1 MLYSKLLD
9 MTNLQKKLF
18 FLALFSVIGF
28 ITLQIP
34 FNKVIG
40 SNVSFTLF
48 DFFAPIAGGFLGPV
62 FGVASVFAVEF
73 INLFIKH
80 TPLTTGSVIRLFPTL
95 FAVLYFALAS
105 KKKFSGKWLLI
116 IPVLC
121 ILAFIAH
128 PIGRQVPYYALMFWS
143 IPVIA
148 YFKRDNLFIKSLGAT
163 FMAHAVGGAAW
174 IWAFNLPVA
183 VWKGLIP
190 VVIAERLLFAT
201 GIAVSFI
208 VMKRILSFLASKK
221 LLPSL
226 EIVSS

>member
-1 MLYSKLLD
+1 

-18 FLALFSVIGF
+18 FLALFSILGF

-34 FNKVIG
+34 FNKIMG

-62 FGVASVFAVEF
+62 FGIASVFAVEV

-80 TPLTTGSVIRLFPTL
+80 TPLTTDSVIRLFPTL
-95 FAVLYFALAS
+95 FAVLYFAYVS

-148 YFKRDNLFIKSLGAT
+148 YFKKDNLFIKSLGAT

-174 IWAFNLPVA
+174 IWAFNLPAA

-201 GIAVSFI
+201 GIAVSYI
-208 VMKRILSFLASKK
+208 AIKYTLSFLASKK
-221 LLPSL
+221 VLPSL
-226 EIVSS
+226 DNAISQS